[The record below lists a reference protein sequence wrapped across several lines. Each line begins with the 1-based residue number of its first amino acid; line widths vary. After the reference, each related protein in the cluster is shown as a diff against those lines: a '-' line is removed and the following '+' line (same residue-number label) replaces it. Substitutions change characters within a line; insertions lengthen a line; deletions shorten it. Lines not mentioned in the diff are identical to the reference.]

1 MKITEKVPKSWL
13 IDNLKE
19 VPIVLRDD
27 GFSQFFVV
35 DGMDKHLL
43 EKRCIDY
50 LSKTKVKV
58 KEWGL
63 GPGSVFTFDT
73 KVGEVFGTKLDEKQL
88 NMLREGDRWVHS
100 NVTGMISAGDD
111 PLKVVVKKGHEIG
124 LKVWARLEMNHEYAP
139 ADENNWMWVG
149 LVGEFNKK
157 HPEYRIPNSVNL
169 DFKYEEV
176 REFKISILRE
186 AALKGIDGISMDF
199 AVYPPFLSDPD
210 RDFHIITD
218 FIARVREM
226 TTEVSKITNRKIYII
241 VRVPINYDS
250 IGLHWRDWI
259 SKKLI
264 DIIIPTVVRLKDEFD
279 VSIDE
284 FIEAAKDTE
293 CKVYGCVRP
302 YLGYINS
309 DPIPEDDKTH
319 VTRYDRD
326 MTVEMFHAKAFLL
339 LRAGVNGLQ
348 IATGSGDYGSK
359 SDDWKK
365 KTDAWKS
372 VYNDLGSPEM
382 LMYKDK
388 DYVINRKGQFPMVL
402 TTGENIKYA
411 KVRIADDIQKLL
423 TENCRM
429 HMNIVLFCRVL
440 STDEILS
447 LYIND
452 NGPLHLTQDAF
463 DKIDNDAPI
472 EIISGKKNPSDHVF
486 YDKNWWKKGM
496 HEFIVPIEWFVLG
509 ENDIKILYNCN
520 NSDKNEFRITDM
532 DLKIYFD

>member
-1 MKITEKVPKSWL
+1 
-13 IDNLKE
+13 
-19 VPIVLRDD
+19 
-27 GFSQFFVV
+27 
-35 DGMDKHLL
+35 
-43 EKRCIDY
+43 
-50 LSKTKVKV
+50 
-58 KEWGL
+58 
-63 GPGSVFTFDT
+63 
-73 KVGEVFGTKLDEKQL
+73 
-88 NMLREGDRWVHS
+88 
-100 NVTGMISAGDD
+100 
-111 PLKVVVKKGHEIG
+111 
-124 LKVWARLEMNHEYAP
+124 
-139 ADENNWMWVG
+139 
-149 LVGEFNKK
+149 
-157 HPEYRIPNSVNL
+157 
-169 DFKYEEV
+169 
-176 REFKISILRE
+176 
-186 AALKGIDGISMDF
+186 
-199 AVYPPFLSDPD
+199 
-210 RDFHIITD
+210 
-218 FIARVREM
+218 
-226 TTEVSKITNRKIYII
+226 
-241 VRVPINYDS
+241 
-250 IGLHWRDWI
+250 
-259 SKKLI
+259 
-264 DIIIPTVVRLKDEFD
+264 
-279 VSIDE
+279 
-284 FIEAAKDTE
+284 
-293 CKVYGCVRP
+293 
-302 YLGYINS
+302 
-309 DPIPEDDKTH
+309 
-319 VTRYDRD
+319 
-326 MTVEMFHAKAFLL
+326 MFHAKAFLL

-402 TTGENIKYA
+402 TIGENIKYA